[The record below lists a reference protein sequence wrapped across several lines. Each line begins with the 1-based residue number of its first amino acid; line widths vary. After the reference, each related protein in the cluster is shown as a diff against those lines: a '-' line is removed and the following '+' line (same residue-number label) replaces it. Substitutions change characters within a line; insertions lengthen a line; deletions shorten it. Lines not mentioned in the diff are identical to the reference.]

1 MPRRDKK
8 KRKRTKK
15 TKLSTEEILM
25 LLKKLKPKTS
35 QNVRVT
41 VGDSKGGKSSYTPP
55 FVVPQQQPS
64 VSYTFA
70 GQPLSALATPT
81 QNQIAP
87 PPPPIAEPTVVP
99 IVPRKPAIRKPK
111 RVVTIATPVTDTEPD
126 DTFNLY
132 SRKTFKEPPQNKS
145 GNLSGNVSAY
155 SRLQPSSQ
163 YTQYPTFDLSRE
175 DNDNYGTEPASLP
188 QDLWV
193 GSPDGASPAYQEMIQ
208 KQAPTNESGG
218 YVVPSPEEA
227 FADEGEGEQEWDEA
241 AGGGGQLEATS
252 IVPGVAEPQVLTTP
266 KRTTPKKTET
276 PLSDVFISTPTQK
289 RAFIEQYIERNNR
302 VTPIPKQFLVSI
314 GATRK
319 GTLKKAI
326 SDRDID
332 NIYQLAKQEII
343 NMNQI

>member
-35 QNVRVT
+35 QNVRVN
-41 VGDSKGGKSSYTPP
+41 VGTGKGEKSSYTPP

-64 VSYTFA
+64 ISYTFA
-70 GQPLSALATPT
+70 GQPLSALATPQPPT
-81 QNQIAP
+81 QNQVAP
-87 PPPPIAEPTVVP
+87 PPPPIAEPTAVP
-99 IVPRKPAIRKPK
+99 IVPKKPAIRKPK
-111 RVVTIATPVTDTEPD
+111 RVVTIATPVTDTEAE
-126 DTFNLY
+126 DTYNLY

-175 DNDNYGTEPASLP
+175 ENDNYGTEPASLS
-188 QDLWV
+188 QDQWV

-208 KQAPTNESGG
+208 NQAPTNESGG

-227 FADEGEGEQEWDEA
+227 FASEEEA
-241 AGGGGQLEATS
+241 FAEGGGGQLEATS
-252 IVPGVAEPQVLTTP
+252 IVAGVAEPQVLTTP
-266 KRTTPKKTET
+266 KRTTPKKQET

-326 SDRDID
+326 TDRDID
-332 NIYQLAKQEII
+332 KIYQLAKQEII